1 MGGVNVPV
9 AEAGPTVGDVMLPD
23 PDVHPP
29 SATVADARR
38 AFESPRQKLLVIADG
53 SRYVG
58 AVRRESAEGDADAE
72 APITSLETGAVPTLA
87 PSDATERIFEIVDTH
102 DLTRIPVV
110 GEDGTLVGLVC
121 FNRGKHSFCVA

>member
-23 PDVHPP
+23 PEVHPP
-29 SATVADARR
+29 SSTVGDARR

-53 SRYVG
+53 ARYVG
-58 AVRRESAEGDADAE
+58 AVRRESAEGDAADD
-72 APITSLETGAVPTLA
+72 APITALETSVPTLS
-87 PSDATERIFEIVDTH
+87 PSDPTARIFEIVDTH

-110 GEDGTLVGLVC
+110 GEDGTLHGLVC
-121 FNRGKHSFCVA
+121 FNRDRHSFCVA

>member
-9 AEAGPTVGDVMLPD
+9 AEAGATVGEVMLPG

-29 SATVADARR
+29 SATVADARA

-53 SRYVG
+53 DRYVG
-58 AVRRESAEGDADAE
+58 AVRRESAEGDAPGD
-72 APITSLETGAVPTLA
+72 APITSLETTVPTLS
-87 PSDATERIFEIVDTH
+87 PGDPTERIFAIVDAE

-110 GEDGTLVGLVC
+110 EDGRLVGLVC